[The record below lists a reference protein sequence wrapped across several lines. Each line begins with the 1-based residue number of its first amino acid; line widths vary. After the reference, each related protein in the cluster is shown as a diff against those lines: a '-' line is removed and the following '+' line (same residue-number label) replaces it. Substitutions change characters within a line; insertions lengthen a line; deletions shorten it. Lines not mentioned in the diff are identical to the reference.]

1 MDSNFQVVIVGG
13 GLAGLTAAIHLLKF
27 DIKVLVIE
35 KNSYPKHKV
44 CGEFISN
51 EILPYFDFLNV
62 DIESLQ
68 PTKINKTVIST
79 QTGDAIKSD
88 LPLGGF
94 GISRFALDNYLFQE
108 VIMRGGVV
116 KQATVQDISFNDAFF
131 TIQTYENQFFTSKIV
146 LGCFG
151 KRTQLDIQMKRP
163 FIQKKSPWLAVK
175 AHYELPFESDLV
187 ALHNFEGGYCGV
199 SKVENNRVN
208 ICYLV
213 RFETFKDFK
222 NIDAFQEAVVFK
234 NPHLKAIFQEAK
246 PVFEKPLT
254 ISQISFEKK
263 SQVEN
268 HILMLGDTAGLIHPL
283 CGNGMAMAIH
293 SAKMA
298 SELCI
303 DFLNQK
309 INRETFEISYQ
320 KKWNKTFQ
328 NRLRM
333 GKWLSKILLNPT
345 FTQILMTLLSKWQSG
360 LGFIIK
366 KTHGQKIEI

>member
-27 DIKVLVIE
+27 DIKVLVVE

-51 EILPYFDFLNV
+51 EILPYFDYLKV
-62 DIESLQ
+62 DIEPLQ

-108 VIMRGGVV
+108 VILRGGVV
-116 KQATVQDISFNDAFF
+116 KQATVRDISFNDAIF
-131 TIQTYENQFFTSKIV
+131 TIQTSENQIFTSKIV
-146 LGCFG
+146 LACFG

-213 RFETFKDFK
+213 RFETFKNFK
-222 NIDAFQEAVVFK
+222 NIDAFQETIVFK
-234 NPHLKAIFQEAK
+234 NPHLKAIFQGAK

-293 SAKMA
+293 SAKIA